1 MRHENIFMKKEKAI
15 WLLALFVFITIIV
28 QYDAVVFGEEPKFQ
42 YQKNDIVFMTA
53 SEIAEKIQNRELSSV
68 QVIEAFLKQIEIFNP
83 KLNAIVT
90 LNAANARRRA
100 KKADEAISNG
110 ELWGPLHGVPV
121 TIKDN
126 YATAGIRTTSSHP
139 PLKDFIPEKDATVVA
154 HLLNAGAI
162 ILGKTNLPQLGL
174 DFQTNSPIFGITNNP
189 WDTDYTPGGSSGGSA
204 AAVAAGLTPLA
215 LGNDL
220 GGSIRVPS
228 HFCGIYGLKPT
239 ENLVSGY
246 GVTPGRPPREFHS
259 FRHFVSFGPL
269 ARSVND
275 LKLCLKIIAGS
286 DQKAIDVPDFP
297 LIEPDVKK
305 INSLK
310 IAWTDDFNGVPVSS
324 ETKSALNLF
333 VDKLSNAGCSTTKT
347 IPTGFDFNEAWKTY
361 GRISDMEIYVHMPF
375 SKRFLMYLFGKKT
388 RKDVPFIEMEYPI
401 SYEKYMKALTKR
413 DMLIRSMEQ
422 FLSQWDVFI
431 CPVSATSAIK
441 HIPISKR
448 FGAIPLYE
456 ESVMVDDQPLNYW
469 VAMGSYTNIFNF
481 TGNPV
486 VVMPIGYTK
495 KGMPI
500 GVQIVARRWHD
511 MELLSIV
518 DQLTKTAG
526 SYQAPKGYKKAQE

>member
-1 MRHENIFMKKEKAI
+1 M
-15 WLLALFVFITIIV
+15 ALFVFISIIV
-28 QYDAVVFGEEPKFQ
+28 QYDAVVFGEEPKSQ

-53 SEIAEKIQNRELSSV
+53 SEIAEKIQNQELSSV

-90 LNAANARRRA
+90 LNATNARRRA

-126 YATAGIRTTSSHP
+126 YATAGIRSTSSHP

-228 HFCGIYGLKPT
+228 HYCGIYGLKST
-239 ENLVSGY
+239 ENLVSRY
-246 GVTPGRPPREFHS
+246 GVTPGLPPKEFHS

-275 LKLCLKIIAGS
+275 LKLCLKIIAG
-286 DQKAIDVPDFP
+286 
-297 LIEPDVKK
+297 
-305 INSLK
+305 
-310 IAWTDDFNGVPVSS
+310 
-324 ETKSALNLF
+324 
-333 VDKLSNAGCSTTKT
+333 CSTTKT

-361 GRISDMEIYVHMPF
+361 GRIFDMEINVHMPF
-375 SKRFLMYLFGKKT
+375 FKRFLMYLFGKKT
-388 RKDVPFIEMEYPI
+388 RKDVPFFEMVYPI
-401 SYEKYMKALTKR
+401 NYEKYMKALTKR
-413 DMLIRSMEQ
+413 DMLIGSMEQ

-456 ESVMVDDQPLNYW
+456 KDVMVDDQSLNYW
-469 VAMGSYTNIFNF
+469 VAMESYTCIFNF

-518 DQLTKTAG
+518 DQLAKTAG
-526 SYQAPKGYKKAQE
+526 SYQAPKGYKKVQVSEL